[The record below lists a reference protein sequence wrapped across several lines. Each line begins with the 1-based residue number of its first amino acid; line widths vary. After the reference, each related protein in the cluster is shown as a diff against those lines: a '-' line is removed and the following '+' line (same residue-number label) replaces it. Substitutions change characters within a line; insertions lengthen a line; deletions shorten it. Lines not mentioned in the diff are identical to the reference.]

1 MKSDEEVGGAGDLV
15 ACQLSA
21 HVLLEALVFRS
32 SKPEEQKVLTR
43 DPPPYWRVHKS
54 TAQAAMEVR

>member
-15 ACQLSA
+15 ACQWSA
-21 HVLLEALVFRS
+21 HVLLGAPAFRS

-43 DPPPYWRVHKS
+43 DPPPYWRARKS
-54 TAQAAMEVR
+54 TTQAVMEVR